1 VAVSPLSKFVYVA
14 DRAAGQVAVVDPSKA
29 SVLAHIA
36 AAPGL
41 SAIRFAPG
49 GRYGFVPNPAAGVVH
64 IFDASTNRLL
74 HDMNVSKGKDLK
86 GRGPDQV
93 AFTKEFA
100 YVRSAGSLDVTMVRL
115 ATLGKEM
122 DVATFPA
129 GQAAP
134 AESVTPAAVADSF
147 APAPEG
153 NSMLVA
159 NIADKQIYYYTEG
172 MAAPMG
178 DFQNYK
184 REPRAVLVADRS
196 LREVKSGTYE
206 TVTKLPRGGAY
217 DVAFLLDAPRV
228 MHCFDAQAAE
238 NPSVE
243 HEKGATL
250 AVEYLDKEKPLRVGE
265 EFKLRLRLTD
275 AATKKP
281 VDGLK
286 DVRVLTFLSPG
297 IWQKRDFARGTG
309 AGVYELNVNV
319 PQPGLYM
326 VFVESRSAS
335 VAFRQLPYLMLRA
348 TAPAAADNA
357 QTSRPEHE

>member
-1 VAVSPLSKFVYVA
+1 MK
-14 DRAAGQVAVVDPSKA
+14 
-29 SVLAHIA
+29 
-36 AAPGL
+36 
-41 SAIRFAPG
+41 
-49 GRYGFVPNPAAGVVH
+49 
-64 IFDASTNRLL
+64 
-74 HDMNVSKGKDLK
+74 VSKGKDIA

-115 ATLGKEM
+115 STIGKEM
-122 DVATFPA
+122 DVVTFPA

-134 AESVTPAAVADSF
+134 AESRTESAAGGSL

-159 NIADKQIYYYTEG
+159 NVADRQIYYYTEG

-184 REPRAVLVADRS
+184 REPRAVLIADRS

-206 TVTKLPRGGAY
+206 TVMKLPRGGAY
-217 DVAFLLDAPRV
+217 DVAFLLDSPRV
-228 MHCFDAQAAE
+228 MHCFDARAAE
-238 NPSVE
+238 NPAVE
-243 HEKGATL
+243 HERATAL
-250 AVEYLDKEKPLRVGE
+250 AVEYLDKEKPLRAGE
-265 EFKLRLRLTD
+265 DFKLRVRLTD
-275 AATKKP
+275 RATGKP

-297 IWQKRDFARGTG
+297 VWQKRAFARGVG

-319 PQPGLYM
+319 PEAGLYM
-326 VFVESRSAS
+326 VFVESHSAG

-348 TAPAAADNA
+348 TAPAATTNA
-357 QTSRPEHE
+357 AAPGQE